1 MKKAQEENPLKAV
14 QLMSV
19 HAAKGLEFKVVYIVG
34 AEYGLFPH
42 YGALHDPKCG
52 GLEEERR
59 LMYVAMTRAK
69 EKLSLAMSAYRAE
82 MSAYPRRSAS
92 PFLGEIPAELL
103 EAEDY

>member
-1 MKKAQEENPLKAV
+1 
-14 QLMSV
+14 
-19 HAAKGLEFKVVYIVG
+19 
-34 AEYGLFPH
+34 
-42 YGALHDPKCG
+42 
-52 GLEEERR
+52 
-59 LMYVAMTRAK
+59 MYVAMTRAK